1 MTYFKLARRNTW
13 RKPLRTLMLMLCVAV
28 AFLIY
33 GLTASFENGTQSAAA
48 ASEDLLAVM
57 SRAGTALP
65 LPLAQR
71 NRISQIE
78 GVAAVGY
85 STRLRGFVEVEKNI
99 VPVNAADP
107 AGLMQTS
114 GAELGIT
121 PAMLADLTAARDR
134 VLVGRALA
142 EAQGWQVGQR
152 VEVTAFRAPRADGS
166 PNWGFDIAGIFD
178 GANSSTDTYFM
189 VAQYDYVNAARA
201 EGRDTVNG
209 FIVRPAAGVVASE
222 LASRIDAAF
231 ANSSSPTRTQSEKQF
246 LQAFIRQF
254 ADVGLIVRL
263 VVGAAFATIL
273 MIVANSM
280 LFAIRE
286 RTFEIGLLKT
296 LGFRN
301 GAIMGLI
308 LAESLLIFMVGGLI
322 GLGLSKL
329 ATLLVGPQLG
339 LVLSVPVLVKALGIM
354 VAFGLLTGLL
364 PALLAMNTNIHK
376 TLRAR

>member
-1 MTYFKLARRNTW
+1 MTYFKLARRNAW
-13 RKPLRTLMLMLCVAV
+13 RKPLRTLMLMLCVTV

-33 GLTASFENGTQSAAA
+33 GLTASFENGTQSASA
-48 ASEDLLAVM
+48 ASEDLLAVI
-57 SRAGTALP
+57 SRAGHIQS
-65 LPLAQR
+65 LPLAMR

-85 STRLRGFVEVEKNI
+85 ITRLRGFSEVEKNI
-99 VPVNAADP
+99 VPVSAADP
-107 AGLMQTS
+107 AGLLQTS
-114 GAELGIT
+114 GKELGIT
-121 PAMLADLTAARDR
+121 SDIMATLTSARDR

-142 EAQGWQVGQR
+142 EAQGWVVGQR
-152 VEVTAFRAPRADGS
+152 IEVTAFRTPRADGS
-166 PNWGFDIAGIFD
+166 MNWPFEIAGIFD
-178 GANSSTDTYFM
+178 GANASTDTYFM
-189 VAQYDYVNAARA
+189 VAQYEYVNSARA

-209 FIVRPAAGVVASE
+209 FIVRPASGTAASE
-222 LASRIDAAF
+222 LAARIDAGF

-263 VVGAAFATIL
+263 VVGAAFVTIL
-273 MIVANSM
+273 LIVANSM

-296 LGFRN
+296 LGFGN
-301 GAIMGLI
+301 GSIMSLI
-308 LAESLLIFMVGGLI
+308 LVESLLIFVVGGVS
-322 GLGLSKL
+322 GLGLSKV
-329 ATLLVGPQLG
+329 ATMVVGPQLG
-339 LVLSVPVLVKALGIM
+339 LVLSGGVAIKALLIM

-364 PALLAMNTNIHK
+364 PALLAMTTNINK